1 MLPAIQAYLRAAGGE
16 GRTVEMAGPFAVLL
30 HPASAMPYASYAIPR
45 AGAEPTP
52 DDVELLLD
60 TFRRAGRT
68 PRLEYLPTLAPAVE
82 AAVASH
88 GFGVEGRLALMACR
102 PEDALPVP
110 AGHGVTLE
118 DVDPVGDPAPAED
131 LVRVQH
137 EAFGERPTPS
147 EVRASVARMGI
158 PAVLARVDGA
168 PAGGGAC
175 LPIRDGTTEVVG
187 IGTLPAFRGRG
198 VAAAVTARLVHRSFA
213 AGAELAVLTPGDEA
227 TGRIYARCG
236 FAVCSEMLHL
246 RAG

>member
-1 MLPAIQAYLRAAGGE
+1 VLAAIQAYLRAAGGE

-30 HPASAMPYASYAIPR
+30 HPGTAMPYASYAIPR

-52 DDVELLLD
+52 AEVALLLSV
-60 TFRRAGRT
+60 FRRARRV
-68 PRLEYLPTLAPAVE
+68 PRLEYLPALAPAVE
-82 AAVASH
+82 AAVTPH

-102 PEDALPVP
+102 PEEALPVP
-110 AGHGVTLE
+110 PGEGVTLE
-118 DVDPVGDPAPAED
+118 DVDPSGDPAPAED

-147 EVRASVARMGI
+147 EVRASVARLGV
-158 PAVLARVDGA
+158 PAVLARIDA
-168 PAGGGAC
+168 EPAGGGTC
-175 LPIRDGTTEVVG
+175 LAIRDGTTEVVG
-187 IGTLPAFRGRG
+187 IGTLPRFRGRG

-213 AGAELAVLTPGDEA
+213 AGAGLAVLTPGDDA

-236 FAVCSEMLHL
+236 FAVRGEMLHL